1 MSDPEFV
8 PTHKFPTVK
17 RPLKRQNGGTMEIN
31 QVNNSYYA
39 GGVQG
44 TAGTASAGQTTDEY
58 LRGLEQK
65 YGVHITVGNDS
76 GFEDYM
82 WGAGKGGNVY
92 IPRNIAEKMAS
103 DEAYAAKYEKLISEE
118 PENSRHMQEYCDNH
132 NTILY
137 GTGMQIH
144 EDGSV
149 TWWAIGGDKEPRE
162 NPGTVYREKVQKQ
175 LKEKRAQKKK
185 EEAREAKALRKKEDA
200 ERLAEG
206 RAKKAEEAE
215 KVREKFFV
223 EAESVTELQRK
234 TGNAS
239 AGEAL
244 ADAVARGQGLGGQMD
259 ISV

>member
-118 PENSRHMQEYCDNH
+118 PENSRHMQEYCDSH
-132 NTILY
+132 NMILY

-149 TWWAIGGDKEPRE
+149 TWWIEVFCGGRERDRTPEKNRQCLSRRGFGRCGGARTGPGRSDGYIRLKGSVQRAGGRCGMWYKDKD
-162 NPGTVYREKVQKQ
+162 
-175 LKEKRAQKKK
+175 
-185 EEAREAKALRKKEDA
+185 KA
-200 ERLAEG
+200 
-206 RAKKAEEAE
+206 
-215 KVREKFFV
+215 FWI
-223 EAESVTELQRK
+223 K
-234 TGNAS
+234 TYVSG
-239 AGEAL
+239 
-244 ADAVARGQGLGGQMD
+244 
-259 ISV
+259 